1 MAAAMQQ
8 SSTMQERVTSARLT
22 VLVVEDE
29 AAILE
34 LAEEVIA
41 LLGHK
46 VLCARNGDEALA
58 MLRREAAVDVLFT
71 DIRMPGMDGWELGRT
86 ANLAYPGIKV
96 IYTTG
101 FCDSLP
107 SGDQGHAVTLLRK
120 PWRASDLANLLQRI
134 LENQCRA

>member
-1 MAAAMQQ
+1 
-8 SSTMQERVTSARLT
+8 MQERVTSAQLT

-29 AAILE
+29 AAVLE

-41 LLGHK
+41 WLGHK
-46 VLCARNGDEALA
+46 VLRAHNGYEALS
-58 MLRREAAVDVLFT
+58 MLRREPDVDVLFT

-107 SGDQGHAVTLLRK
+107 SGDEAQGVTLLRK
-120 PWRASDLANLLQRI
+120 PWHVRDLENLLRRL
-134 LENQCRA
+134 LEKICAERKRGE